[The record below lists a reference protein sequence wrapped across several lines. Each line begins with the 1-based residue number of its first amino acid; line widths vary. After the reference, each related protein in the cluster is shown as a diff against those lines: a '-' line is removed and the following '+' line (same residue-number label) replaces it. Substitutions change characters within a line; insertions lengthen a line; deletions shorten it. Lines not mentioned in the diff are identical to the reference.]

1 MWSARLD
8 LNQGKKGKKEGK
20 AGKKKGKMGKLI
32 PRIFTLYL
40 EIAKNHGVKSSSFK
54 SFFK

>member
-40 EIAKNHGVKSSSFK
+40 EIAKNHVVKSSSFK